1 MNKVFKFGGASVKN
15 PKAIYNLKEIVSSYK
30 ENLVIVVSAI
40 DKTTNKLEQVWENY
54 LEDKI
59 LKSTEIAKEIIKFH
73 KTIIEDL
80 GLNNNASFLKLFNS
94 LSLELVRYIE
104 TKRKQENNKSYS
116 KIVSFG
122 ELFSTLIIS
131 NYLNKE
137 GVKNQWLDAREF
149 LKTSKSVTDS
159 RVNWKETE
167 RKIKSTLKKDKTYLT
182 QGFIGSNLNGETT
195 TLGREGSDFS
205 AAIFAWSMDVEEVI
219 IWKDV
224 DGLLNADPKWFDKT
238 QILKKIS
245 FKEAIELSYLG
256 ASVIHP
262 NTVKPLENK
271 NIPLTI
277 RSFIKKEHEGSSI
290 SKVGKDDKSIPSI
303 IYNPNQILLSISS
316 KDYSFIFEEH
326 ISDIFSIFSKTGLK
340 VHLMQNSALSFS
352 VCGIIT
358 PLDLPV
364 LITEIQKKYT
374 LKYNEKVNLL
384 TIRHFKNIDIPE
396 QFQNQEILIQQR
408 SRSTLRYVLKE
419 KKKKPLKRGFYKI

>member
-1 MNKVFKFGGASVKN
+1 MSKVFKFGGASVKN

-40 DKTTNKLEQVWENY
+40 DKTTNKLEGAWESFVEN
-54 LEDKI
+54 KTQ
-59 LKSTEIAKEIIKFH
+59 KSVEIAKEIIKFH
-73 KTIIEDL
+73 ESIIEDL
-80 GLNNNASFLKLFNS
+80 ELNNNSDFLNLFNT
-94 LSLELVRYIE
+94 LRIELVEYIE
-104 TKRKQENNKSYS
+104 VKTKQENNISYS

-131 NYLNKE
+131 HYLNKE
-137 GVKNQWLDAREF
+137 GIENQWIDARDF
-149 LKTSKSVTDS
+149 IKTSNGAIDS
-159 RVNWKETE
+159 KVNWEETQ
-167 RKIKSTLKKDKTYLT
+167 RRINANLKKDKTYLT

-205 AAIFAWSMDVEEVI
+205 AAIFAWSMDVQEVI

-224 DGLLNADPKWFDKT
+224 DGLLNADPKWFEKT

-262 NTVKPLENK
+262 NTIKPLENK

-277 RSFIKKEHEGSSI
+277 RSFIRKENEGSSI
-290 SKVGKDDKSIPSI
+290 NEVGKDDKSISSI
-303 IYNPNQILLSISS
+303 IYKPNQILLSISS

-326 ISDIFSIFSKTGLK
+326 ISDIFSIFSKSGLK

-352 VCGIIT
+352 VCGIIA
-358 PLDLPV
+358 PSSLPI
-364 LITEIQKKYT
+364 LISEIQKKYT
-374 LKYNEKVNLL
+374 LRYNEKVNLL
-384 TIRHFKNIDIPE
+384 TIRHFKNLEIPE
-396 QFQNQEILIQQR
+396 LFQNQEILIQQR

-419 KKKKPLKRGFYKI
+419 QK

>member
-1 MNKVFKFGGASVKN
+1 MSKVFKFGGASVKN
-15 PKAIYNLKEIVSSYK
+15 PKAIYNLKEVVSSYK
-30 ENLVIVVSAI
+30 ENLVIVISAI
-40 DKTTNKLEQVWENY
+40 DKTTNKLELVWKNY
-54 LEDKI
+54 LENET
-59 LKSTEIAKEIIKFH
+59 LKSTEIAREIIKFH
-73 KTIIEDL
+73 EVIIEGL
-80 GLNNNASFLKLFNS
+80 KLNNNTTFLEIFNT
-94 LSLELVRYIE
+94 LSLELVEYIGA
-104 TKRKQENNKSYS
+104 KAKQENNISYS

-131 NYLNKE
+131 TYLNKE
-137 GVKNQWLDAREF
+137 GVKNQWIDAREF
-149 LKTSKSVTDS
+149 IKTSKSATDS
-159 RVNWKETE
+159 RVNWKETK
-167 RKIKSTLKKDKTYLT
+167 RKINSNLSKDKTYLT

-238 QILKKIS
+238 QILEKIS
-245 FKEAIELSYLG
+245 YKEAIELSYLG

-271 NIPLTI
+271 NIPLSI
-277 RSFIKKEHEGSSI
+277 RSFIKKEREGSSI

-303 IYNPNQILLSISS
+303 IYKPNQILISISS

-326 ISDIFSIFSKTGLK
+326 ISDIFSVFSKTGLK

-358 PLDLPV
+358 TSELPV
-364 LITEIQKKYT
+364 LISEIQKKYN

-384 TIRHFKNIDIPE
+384 TIRHFKNLDIPE
-396 QFQNQEILIQQR
+396 LFQNQEILIQQR
-408 SRSTLRYVLKE
+408 SRTTLRYVLKE
-419 KKKKPLKRGFYKI
+419 KK

>member
-1 MNKVFKFGGASVKN
+1 MSKVFKFGGASVKN

-40 DKTTNKLEQVWENY
+40 DKTTNKLEGAWESFVEN
-54 LEDKI
+54 
-59 LKSTEIAKEIIKFH
+59 KSQKSVEIAKEIIKFH
-73 KTIIEDL
+73 ESIIEDL
-80 GLNNNASFLKLFNS
+80 ELNNNSDFLNLFNT
-94 LSLELVRYIE
+94 LRIELVEYIE
-104 TKRKQENNKSYS
+104 AKTKQKNNISYS

-131 NYLNKE
+131 HYLNKE
-137 GVKNQWLDAREF
+137 GIENQWIDARDF
-149 LKTSKSVTDS
+149 IKTSNGAIDS
-159 RVNWKETE
+159 KVNWEETQ
-167 RKIKSTLKKDKTYLT
+167 RRINTNLKKDKTYLT

-205 AAIFAWSMDVEEVI
+205 AAIFAWSMDAQEVI

-224 DGLLNADPKWFDKT
+224 DGLLNADPKWFEKI

-262 NTVKPLENK
+262 NTIKPLENK

-277 RSFIKKEHEGSSI
+277 RSFIKKENKGSFI
-290 SKVGKDDKSIPSI
+290 SKVGKDDKSISSI
-303 IYNPNQILLSISS
+303 IYKPNQILLSISS

-326 ISDIFSIFSKTGLK
+326 ISDIFSIFSKSGLK

-352 VCGIIT
+352 VCGIIA
-358 PLDLPV
+358 PSSLPI
-364 LITEIQKKYT
+364 LISEIQKKYT
-374 LKYNEKVNLL
+374 LRYNEKVNLL
-384 TIRHFKNIDIPE
+384 TIRHYKNLEIPE
-396 QFQNQEILIQQR
+396 LFQNQEILIQQR

-419 KKKKPLKRGFYKI
+419 QK

>member
-1 MNKVFKFGGASVKN
+1 MSKVFKFGGASVKN

-30 ENLVIVVSAI
+30 ENLVIVISAI
-40 DKTTNKLEQVWENY
+40 DKTTNKLELVWKNY
-54 LEDKI
+54 QKNETI
-59 LKSTEIAKEIIKFH
+59 KSTEIATEIIKFH
-73 KTIIEDL
+73 ETIIEDL
-80 GLNNNASFLKLFNS
+80 ELNNNTDFLELFND
-94 LSLELVRYIE
+94 LRIELVDYIR
-104 TKRKQENNKSYS
+104 TKTKQENNISYS

-131 NYLNKE
+131 SYLNKE
-137 GVKNQWLDAREF
+137 GVENQWIDAREF
-149 LKTSKSVTDS
+149 IKTSNNATDS
-159 RVNWKETE
+159 RVNWGETK
-167 RKIKSTLKKDKTYLT
+167 RRINSTLTKDKTYLT

-238 QILKKIS
+238 QVLKKIS

-262 NTVKPLENK
+262 YTVKPLENK

-290 SKVGKDDKSIPSI
+290 SKVGEDDKSIPSI
-303 IYNPNQILLSISS
+303 IYKPNQILISISS

-352 VCGIIT
+352 VCGIIA
-358 PLDLPV
+358 PPELPV
-364 LITEIQKKYT
+364 LISEIQKKYT

-384 TIRHFKNIDIPE
+384 TIRHFKNLDIPE
-396 QFQNQEILIQQR
+396 LFQNQEILIQQR

-419 KKKKPLKRGFYKI
+419 KK

>member
-1 MNKVFKFGGASVKN
+1 MSKVFKFGGASVKN

-30 ENLVIVVSAI
+30 ENLVIVISAI
-40 DKTTNKLEQVWENY
+40 DKTTNKLELVWKNY
-54 LEDKI
+54 LENKT

-73 KTIIEDL
+73 KAIIEDL
-80 GLNNNASFLKLFNS
+80 ELNNNFGFLKLFND
-94 LSLELVRYIE
+94 LTLELVDYVGAK
-104 TKRKQENNKSYS
+104 TKQENNLSYS

-131 NYLNKE
+131 SYLNKE
-137 GVKNQWLDAREF
+137 GVENKWIDAREF
-149 LKTSKSVTDS
+149 IKTSNNATDS
-159 RVNWKETE
+159 RVNWVETK
-167 RKIKSTLKKDKTYLT
+167 RKINSNISKDKTYLT
-182 QGFIGSNLNGETT
+182 QGFIGSNLNGVTT

-277 RSFIKKEHEGSSI
+277 RSFIKKEHKGSSI
-290 SKVGKDDKSIPSI
+290 SKLGKDDKSIPSI
-303 IYNPNQILLSISS
+303 IYKPNQILLSISS

-352 VCGIIT
+352 VCGIIA
-358 PLDLPV
+358 PPELPV
-364 LITEIQKKYT
+364 LISEIQKKYT

-384 TIRHFKNIDIPE
+384 TIRHFKNLDIPE
-396 QFQNQEILIQQR
+396 LFQNKEILIQQR
-408 SRSTLRYVLKE
+408 SRSTLRM
-419 KKKKPLKRGFYKI
+419 F

>member
-1 MNKVFKFGGASVKN
+1 MSKVFKFGGASVKN

-30 ENLVIVVSAI
+30 ENLVIVISAI
-40 DKTTNKLEQVWENY
+40 DKTTNKLELVWKSY
-54 LEDKI
+54 LGNET
-59 LKSTEIAKEIIKFH
+59 LKSIEIATEIIKFH
-73 KTIIEDL
+73 EAIIDEL
-80 GLNNNASFLKLFNS
+80 ELNNNAGFLKLFND
-94 LSLELVRYIE
+94 LTLELVDYIGAK
-104 TKRKQENNKSYS
+104 TKQENNISYS

-131 NYLNKE
+131 SYLNKE
-137 GVKNQWLDAREF
+137 DVENKWIDAREF
-149 LKTSKSVTDS
+149 IKTSKSATDS
-159 RVNWKETE
+159 SVNWEETK
-167 RKIKSTLKKDKTYLT
+167 RKINSSLNNGKSYLT

-238 QILKKIS
+238 KVLKKIS

-290 SKVGKDDKSIPSI
+290 SKLGKDDKSIPSV
-303 IYNPNQILLSISS
+303 IYKPNQILLSISS

-326 ISDIFSIFSKTGLK
+326 ISDIFSIFSKTGLR

-352 VCGIIT
+352 VCGTIA
-358 PLDLPV
+358 LSELSF
-364 LITEIQKKYT
+364 LISEIQKKYT

-384 TIRHFKNIDIPE
+384 TIRHFKNLDIPE
-396 QFQNQEILIQQR
+396 LFQNQEILIQQR

-419 KKKKPLKRGFYKI
+419 KK

>member
-1 MNKVFKFGGASVKN
+1 MSKVFKFGGASVKN

-40 DKTTNKLEQVWENY
+40 DKTTNKLEGAWESFVEN
-54 LEDKI
+54 KTQ
-59 LKSTEIAKEIIKFH
+59 KSVEIAKEIIKFH
-73 KTIIEDL
+73 ESIIEDL
-80 GLNNNASFLKLFNS
+80 ELNNNSDFLNLFNT
-94 LSLELVRYIE
+94 LRIELVEYIE
-104 TKRKQENNKSYS
+104 VKTKQENNISYS

-131 NYLNKE
+131 HYLNKE
-137 GVKNQWLDAREF
+137 GIENQWIDARDF
-149 LKTSKSVTDS
+149 IKTSNGAIDS
-159 RVNWKETE
+159 KVNWEETQ
-167 RKIKSTLKKDKTYLT
+167 RRINANLKKDKTYLT

-205 AAIFAWSMDVEEVI
+205 AAIFAWSMDVQEVI

-224 DGLLNADPKWFDKT
+224 DGLLNADPKWFEKT

-262 NTVKPLENK
+262 NTIKPLENK

-277 RSFIKKEHEGSSI
+277 RSFIRKENEGSSI
-290 SKVGKDDKSIPSI
+290 NEVGKDDKSISSI
-303 IYNPNQILLSISS
+303 IYKPNQILLSISS

-326 ISDIFSIFSKTGLK
+326 ISDIFSIFSKSGLK

-352 VCGIIT
+352 VCGIIA
-358 PLDLPV
+358 PSSLPI
-364 LITEIQKKYT
+364 LISEIQKKYT

-384 TIRHFKNIDIPE
+384 TIRHFKNLEIPE
-396 QFQNQEILIQQR
+396 LFQNQEILIQQR

-419 KKKKPLKRGFYKI
+419 QK

>member
-1 MNKVFKFGGASVKN
+1 MSKVFKFGGASVKN

-40 DKTTNKLEQVWENY
+40 DKTTNKLEGAWESFVEN
-54 LEDKI
+54 
-59 LKSTEIAKEIIKFH
+59 KSQKSVEIAKEIIKFH
-73 KTIIEDL
+73 ESIIEDL
-80 GLNNNASFLKLFNS
+80 ELNNNSDFLNLFNT
-94 LSLELVRYIE
+94 LRIELVEYIE
-104 TKRKQENNKSYS
+104 AKTKQKNNISYS

-131 NYLNKE
+131 HYLNKE
-137 GVKNQWLDAREF
+137 GIENQWIDARDF
-149 LKTSKSVTDS
+149 IKTSNGAIDS
-159 RVNWKETE
+159 KVNWEETQ
-167 RKIKSTLKKDKTYLT
+167 RRINTNLKKDKTYLT

-205 AAIFAWSMDVEEVI
+205 AAIFAWSMDAQEVI

-224 DGLLNADPKWFDKT
+224 DGLLNADPKWFEKT

-262 NTVKPLENK
+262 NTIKPLENK

-277 RSFIKKEHEGSSI
+277 RSFIKKENKGSFI
-290 SKVGKDDKSIPSI
+290 SKVGKDDKSISSI
-303 IYNPNQILLSISS
+303 IYKPNQILLSISS

-326 ISDIFSIFSKTGLK
+326 ISDIFSIFSKSGLK

-352 VCGIIT
+352 VCGIIA
-358 PLDLPV
+358 PSSLPI
-364 LITEIQKKYT
+364 LISEIQKKYT
-374 LKYNEKVNLL
+374 LRYNEKVNLL
-384 TIRHFKNIDIPE
+384 TIRHYKNLEIPE
-396 QFQNQEILIQQR
+396 LFQNQEILIQQR

-419 KKKKPLKRGFYKI
+419 QK

>member
-1 MNKVFKFGGASVKN
+1 MSKVFKFGGASVKN
-15 PKAIYNLKEIVSSYK
+15 PKAIYNLKEVVSSYK
-30 ENLVIVVSAI
+30 ENLVIVISAI
-40 DKTTNKLEQVWENY
+40 DKTTNKLELVWKNY
-54 LEDKI
+54 LENET
-59 LKSTEIAKEIIKFH
+59 LKSTEIAREIIKFH
-73 KTIIEDL
+73 EEIIEGL
-80 GLNNNASFLKLFNS
+80 KLNNNTAFLEIFNT
-94 LSLELVRYIE
+94 LSLELVEYIGA
-104 TKRKQENNKSYS
+104 RAKQENNISYS

-131 NYLNKE
+131 TYLNKE
-137 GVKNQWLDAREF
+137 GVKNQLIDAREF
-149 LKTSKSVTDS
+149 IKTSKSATDS
-159 RVNWKETE
+159 RVNWKETK
-167 RKIKSTLKKDKTYLT
+167 RKINSNLSKDKTYLT

-238 QILKKIS
+238 QILEKIS
-245 FKEAIELSYLG
+245 YKEAIELSYLG

-271 NIPLTI
+271 NIPLSI
-277 RSFIKKEHEGSSI
+277 RSFIKKEREGSSI

-303 IYNPNQILLSISS
+303 IYKPNQILISISS

-326 ISDIFSIFSKTGLK
+326 ISDIFSVFSKTGLK

-358 PLDLPV
+358 NSELPV
-364 LITEIQKKYT
+364 LISEIQKKYT

-384 TIRHFKNIDIPE
+384 TIRHFKNLDIPE
-396 QFQNQEILIQQR
+396 LFQNQEILIQQR
-408 SRSTLRYVLKE
+408 SRTTLRYVLKE
-419 KKKKPLKRGFYKI
+419 KK

>member
-1 MNKVFKFGGASVKN
+1 LSKVFKFGGASVKN

-40 DKTTNKLEQVWENY
+40 DKTTNKLEGAWESFVEN
-54 LEDKI
+54 
-59 LKSTEIAKEIIKFH
+59 KSQKSVEIAKEIIKFH
-73 KTIIEDL
+73 ESIIEDL
-80 GLNNNASFLKLFNS
+80 ELNNNSDFLNLFNT
-94 LSLELVRYIE
+94 LRIELVEYIE
-104 TKRKQENNKSYS
+104 AKTKQKNNISYS

-131 NYLNKE
+131 HYLNKE
-137 GVKNQWLDAREF
+137 GIENQWIDARDF
-149 LKTSKSVTDS
+149 IKTSNGAIDS
-159 RVNWKETE
+159 KVNWEETQ
-167 RKIKSTLKKDKTYLT
+167 RRINANLKKDKTYLT

-205 AAIFAWSMDVEEVI
+205 AAIFAWSMDAQEVI

-224 DGLLNADPKWFDKT
+224 DGLLNADPKWFEKT

-262 NTVKPLENK
+262 NTIKPLENK

-277 RSFIKKEHEGSSI
+277 RSFIRKENEGSSI
-290 SKVGKDDKSIPSI
+290 NEVGKDDKSISSI
-303 IYNPNQILLSISS
+303 IYKPNQILLSISS

-326 ISDIFSIFSKTGLK
+326 ISDIFSIFSKSGLK

-352 VCGIIT
+352 VCGIIA
-358 PLDLPV
+358 PSSLPI
-364 LITEIQKKYT
+364 LISEIQKKYT
-374 LKYNEKVNLL
+374 LRYNEKVNLL
-384 TIRHFKNIDIPE
+384 TIRHYKNLEIPE
-396 QFQNQEILIQQR
+396 LFQNQEILIQQR

-419 KKKKPLKRGFYKI
+419 QK

>member
-1 MNKVFKFGGASVKN
+1 MSKVFKFGGASVKN

-30 ENLVIVVSAI
+30 ENLVIIISAI
-40 DKTTNKLEQVWENY
+40 DKTTNKLELVWKNY
-54 LEDKI
+54 LENET
-59 LKSTEIAKEIIKFH
+59 LKSTEIAEEIIKFH
-73 KTIIEDL
+73 EAIIKDL
-80 GLNNNASFLKLFNS
+80 ELNNNTDFLKLFND
-94 LSLELVRYIE
+94 LALELVEYIGAK
-104 TKRKQENNKSYS
+104 TKQDNNISYS

-122 ELFSTLIIS
+122 ELFSTIIIS
-131 NYLNKE
+131 SYLNKE
-137 GVKNQWLDAREF
+137 GVENQWIDAREF
-149 LKTSKSVTDS
+149 IKTSDNATDS
-159 RVNWKETE
+159 KVNWEKTK
-167 RKIKSTLKKDKTYLT
+167 RKINSNLSKNKSYLT

-224 DGLLNADPKWFDKT
+224 DGLLNADPKWFNKT

-277 RSFIKKEHEGSSI
+277 RSFIKKEHDGSSI

-303 IYNPNQILLSISS
+303 IYKPNQILLSISS

-326 ISDIFSIFSKTGLK
+326 ISDIFSIFSKTGLR

-352 VCGIIT
+352 VCGIIST
-358 PLDLPV
+358 LELPV
-364 LITEIQKKYT
+364 LISEIQKKYT

-384 TIRHFKNIDIPE
+384 TIRHFKKLDIPE
-396 QFQNQEILIQQR
+396 LFQNQEILIQQR

-419 KKKKPLKRGFYKI
+419 IKKAPKKGFL

>member
-1 MNKVFKFGGASVKN
+1 MSKVFKFGGASVKN
-15 PKAIYNLKEIVSSYK
+15 PKAIYNLKEVVSSYK
-30 ENLVIVVSAI
+30 ENLVIVISAI
-40 DKTTNKLEQVWENY
+40 DKTTNKLELVWKNY
-54 LEDKI
+54 LENET
-59 LKSTEIAKEIIKFH
+59 LKSTEIAREIIKFH
-73 KTIIEDL
+73 EEIIEGL
-80 GLNNNASFLKLFNS
+80 KLNNNTAFLETFNT
-94 LSLELVRYIE
+94 LSLELVEYIGA
-104 TKRKQENNKSYS
+104 KAKQENNISYS

-131 NYLNKE
+131 TYLNKE
-137 GVKNQWLDAREF
+137 GVKNQLIDAREF
-149 LKTSKSVTDS
+149 IKTSKSATDS
-159 RVNWKETE
+159 RVNWKETK
-167 RKIKSTLKKDKTYLT
+167 RKINSNLSKDKTYLT

-238 QILKKIS
+238 QILEKIS
-245 FKEAIELSYLG
+245 YKEAIELSYLG

-271 NIPLTI
+271 NIPLSI
-277 RSFIKKEHEGSSI
+277 RSFIKKEREGSSI
-290 SKVGKDDKSIPSI
+290 SKVGIDDKSIPSI
-303 IYNPNQILLSISS
+303 IYKPNQILISISS

-326 ISDIFSIFSKTGLK
+326 ISDIFSVFSKTGLK

-358 PLDLPV
+358 NSELPV
-364 LITEIQKKYT
+364 LISEIQKKYT

-384 TIRHFKNIDIPE
+384 TIRHFKNLDIPE
-396 QFQNQEILIQQR
+396 LFQNQEILIQQR
-408 SRSTLRYVLKE
+408 SRTTLRYVLKE
-419 KKKKPLKRGFYKI
+419 KK

>member
-1 MNKVFKFGGASVKN
+1 MSKVFKFGGASVKN

-30 ENLVIVVSAI
+30 ENLVIVISAI
-40 DKTTNKLEQVWENY
+40 DKTTNKLELVWKSY
-54 LEDKI
+54 LGNET
-59 LKSTEIAKEIIKFH
+59 LKSIEIATEIIKFH
-73 KTIIEDL
+73 EAIIDEL
-80 GLNNNASFLKLFNS
+80 ELNNNAGFLKLFND
-94 LSLELVRYIE
+94 LTLELVDYIGAK
-104 TKRKQENNKSYS
+104 TKQENNISYS

-131 NYLNKE
+131 SYLNKE
-137 GVKNQWLDAREF
+137 DVENTWIDAREF
-149 LKTSKSVTDS
+149 IKTSNNATDS
-159 RVNWKETE
+159 RVNWEETK
-167 RKIKSTLKKDKTYLT
+167 RKINSNLSKNKTYLT
-182 QGFIGSNLNGETT
+182 QGFIGSNLNGVTT

-262 NTVKPLENK
+262 STVKPLENK

-290 SKVGKDDKSIPSI
+290 SKLGKDDKSIPSI
-303 IYNPNQILLSISS
+303 IYKANQILLSISS

-326 ISDIFSIFSKTGLK
+326 ISDIFSIFSKTGLR

-352 VCGIIT
+352 VCGTIA
-358 PLDLPV
+358 LSELSF
-364 LITEIQKKYT
+364 LISEIQKKYT

-384 TIRHFKNIDIPE
+384 TIRHFKNLDIPE
-396 QFQNQEILIQQR
+396 LFQNQEILIQQR

-419 KKKKPLKRGFYKI
+419 KK

>member
-1 MNKVFKFGGASVKN
+1 MSKVFKFGGASVKN

-40 DKTTNKLEQVWENY
+40 DKTTNKLEGAWESFVEN
-54 LEDKI
+54 
-59 LKSTEIAKEIIKFH
+59 KSQKSVEIAKEIIKFH
-73 KTIIEDL
+73 ESIIEDL
-80 GLNNNASFLKLFNS
+80 ELNNNSDFLNLFNT
-94 LSLELVRYIE
+94 LRIELVEYIE
-104 TKRKQENNKSYS
+104 VKTKQENNISYS

-131 NYLNKE
+131 HYLNKE
-137 GVKNQWLDAREF
+137 GIENQWIDARDF
-149 LKTSKSVTDS
+149 IKTSNGAIDS
-159 RVNWKETE
+159 KVNWEETQ
-167 RKIKSTLKKDKTYLT
+167 RRINANLKKDKTYLT

-205 AAIFAWSMDVEEVI
+205 AAIFAWSMDAQEVI

-224 DGLLNADPKWFDKT
+224 DGLLNADPKWFEKT

-262 NTVKPLENK
+262 NTIKPLENK

-277 RSFIKKEHEGSSI
+277 RSFIRKENEGSSI
-290 SKVGKDDKSIPSI
+290 NEVGKDDKSISSI
-303 IYNPNQILLSISS
+303 IYKPNQILLSISS

-326 ISDIFSIFSKTGLK
+326 ISDIFSIFSKSGLK

-352 VCGIIT
+352 VCGIIA
-358 PLDLPV
+358 PSSLPI
-364 LITEIQKKYT
+364 LISEIQKKYT
-374 LKYNEKVNLL
+374 LRYNEKVNLL
-384 TIRHFKNIDIPE
+384 TIRHYKNLEIPE
-396 QFQNQEILIQQR
+396 LFQNQEILIQQR

-419 KKKKPLKRGFYKI
+419 QK

>member
-1 MNKVFKFGGASVKN
+1 MSKVFKFGGASVKN

-30 ENLVIVVSAI
+30 ENLVIVISAI
-40 DKTTNKLEQVWENY
+40 DKTTNKLELVWKNY
-54 LEDKI
+54 LENKT

-80 GLNNNASFLKLFNS
+80 ELNNNSDFLKLFND
-94 LSLELVRYIE
+94 LTQELVDYIGAK
-104 TKRKQENNKSYS
+104 TKQENNISYS

-131 NYLNKE
+131 SYLNKE
-137 GVKNQWLDAREF
+137 DVENTWIDAREF
-149 LKTSKSVTDS
+149 IKTSNNATDS
-159 RVNWKETE
+159 RVNWEETK
-167 RKIKSTLKKDKTYLT
+167 RKINSNLSKNKTYLT
-182 QGFIGSNLNGETT
+182 QGFIGSNLNGVTT

-303 IYNPNQILLSISS
+303 IYKPNQILLTINTI
-316 KDYSFIFEEH
+316 DYSFIFEEH
-326 ISDIFSIFSKTGLK
+326 MSKLFSIFFKMGLK
-340 VHLMQNSALSFS
+340 VHLMQNSALSCS
-352 VCGIIT
+352 VCGII
-358 PLDLPV
+358 LPHNFDH
-364 LITEIQKKYT
+364 LISALQKIYIV
-374 LKYNEKVNLL
+374 KYNTKVNLL
-384 TIRHFKNIDIPE
+384 TIRYFKNLEIPKL
-396 QFQNQEILIQQR
+396 FQNQEILIQQR

-419 KKKKPLKRGFYKI
+419 KK

>member
-1 MNKVFKFGGASVKN
+1 MSKVFKFGGASVKN

-30 ENLVIVVSAI
+30 ENLVIVISAI
-40 DKTTNKLEQVWENY
+40 DKTTNKLELVWKNY
-54 LEDKI
+54 LENKT

-73 KTIIEDL
+73 KAIIEDL
-80 GLNNNASFLKLFNS
+80 ELNNNSDFLKLFND
-94 LSLELVRYIE
+94 LTQELVDYIGAK
-104 TKRKQENNKSYS
+104 TKQENNISYS

-131 NYLNKE
+131 SYLNKE
-137 GVKNQWLDAREF
+137 DVENTWIDAREF
-149 LKTSKSVTDS
+149 IKTSNNATDS
-159 RVNWKETE
+159 RVNWEETK
-167 RKIKSTLKKDKTYLT
+167 RKINSNLSKNKTYLT
-182 QGFIGSNLNGETT
+182 QGFIGSNLNGVTT

-290 SKVGKDDKSIPSI
+290 SKLGKDDKSIPSV
-303 IYNPNQILLSISS
+303 IYKPNQILLSISS

-352 VCGIIT
+352 VCGIIA
-358 PLDLPV
+358 PSELPV
-364 LITEIQKKYT
+364 LILEIQKKYT

-384 TIRHFKNIDIPE
+384 TIRHFKNLDIPE
-396 QFQNQEILIQQR
+396 LFKNQEILIQQR
-408 SRSTLRYVLKE
+408 SCLLYTSPSPRD
-419 KKKKPLKRGFYKI
+419 

>member
-1 MNKVFKFGGASVKN
+1 MSKVFKFGGASVKN

-40 DKTTNKLEQVWENY
+40 DKTTNKLEGAWESFVEN
-54 LEDKI
+54 
-59 LKSTEIAKEIIKFH
+59 KSQKSVEIAKEIIKFH
-73 KTIIEDL
+73 ESIIEDL
-80 GLNNNASFLKLFNS
+80 ELNNNSDFLNLFNT
-94 LSLELVRYIE
+94 LRIELVEYIE
-104 TKRKQENNKSYS
+104 VKTKQENNISYS

-131 NYLNKE
+131 HYLNKE
-137 GVKNQWLDAREF
+137 GIENQWIDARDF
-149 LKTSKSVTDS
+149 IKTSNGAIDS
-159 RVNWKETE
+159 KVNWEETQ
-167 RKIKSTLKKDKTYLT
+167 RRINANLKKDKTYLT

-205 AAIFAWSMDVEEVI
+205 AAIFAWSMDAQEVI

-224 DGLLNADPKWFDKT
+224 DGLLNADPKWFEKT

-262 NTVKPLENK
+262 NTIKPLENK

-277 RSFIKKEHEGSSI
+277 RSFIRKENEGSSI
-290 SKVGKDDKSIPSI
+290 NEVGKDDKSISSI
-303 IYNPNQILLSISS
+303 IYKPNQILLSISS

-326 ISDIFSIFSKTGLK
+326 ISDIFSIFSKSGLK

-352 VCGIIT
+352 VCGIIA
-358 PLDLPV
+358 PSSLPI
-364 LITEIQKKYT
+364 LISEIQKKYT

-384 TIRHFKNIDIPE
+384 TIRHFKNLEIPE
-396 QFQNQEILIQQR
+396 LFQNQEILIQQR

-419 KKKKPLKRGFYKI
+419 QK

>member
-1 MNKVFKFGGASVKN
+1 MSKVLKFGGASVKS

-30 ENLVIVVSAI
+30 ENLVIVISAI
-40 DKTTNKLEQVWENY
+40 DKTTNKLELVWKNY
-54 LEDKI
+54 LENKT

-73 KTIIEDL
+73 KAIIEDL
-80 GLNNNASFLKLFNS
+80 ELNNNSDFLKLFNG
-94 LSLELVRYIE
+94 LTQELVDYIGAK
-104 TKRKQENNKSYS
+104 TKQENNISYS

-131 NYLNKE
+131 SYLNKE
-137 GVKNQWLDAREF
+137 DVENTWIDAREF
-149 LKTSKSVTDS
+149 IKTSNNATDS
-159 RVNWKETE
+159 RVNWEETK
-167 RKIKSTLKKDKTYLT
+167 RKINSSLSKGKSYLT

-290 SKVGKDDKSIPSI
+290 SKLGKDDKSIPSV
-303 IYNPNQILLSISS
+303 IYKPNQILLSISS

-326 ISDIFSIFSKTGLK
+326 ISDIFSIFSKTGLR

-352 VCGIIT
+352 VCGIIA
-358 PLDLPV
+358 PSELPV
-364 LITEIQKKYT
+364 LISEIQKKYT

-384 TIRHFKNIDIPE
+384 TIRHFKNLDIPE
-396 QFQNQEILIQQR
+396 LFQNQEILIQQR

-419 KKKKPLKRGFYKI
+419 KK

>member
-1 MNKVFKFGGASVKN
+1 MSKVFKFGGASVKN

-30 ENLVIVVSAI
+30 ENLVIVISAI
-40 DKTTNKLEQVWENY
+40 DKTTNKLELVWKNY
-54 LEDKI
+54 LENKT

-73 KTIIEDL
+73 KAIIEDL
-80 GLNNNASFLKLFNS
+80 ELNNNSDFLKLFND
-94 LSLELVRYIE
+94 LTQELVDYIGAK
-104 TKRKQENNKSYS
+104 TKQENNISYS

-131 NYLNKE
+131 SYLNKE
-137 GVKNQWLDAREF
+137 DVENTWIDAREF
-149 LKTSKSVTDS
+149 IKTSNNATDS
-159 RVNWKETE
+159 RVNWEETK
-167 RKIKSTLKKDKTYLT
+167 RKINSNLSKNKTYLT
-182 QGFIGSNLNGETT
+182 QGFIGSNLNGVTT

-290 SKVGKDDKSIPSI
+290 SKLGKDDKSIPSV
-303 IYNPNQILLSISS
+303 IYKPNQILLSISS

-326 ISDIFSIFSKTGLK
+326 ISDIFSIFSKTGLR

-352 VCGIIT
+352 VCGIIA
-358 PLDLPV
+358 PSELPF
-364 LITEIQKKYT
+364 LISEIQKKYT

-384 TIRHFKNIDIPE
+384 TIRHFKNLDIPE
-396 QFQNQEILIQQR
+396 LFN
-408 SRSTLRYVLKE
+408 
-419 KKKKPLKRGFYKI
+419 

>member
-1 MNKVFKFGGASVKN
+1 MSKVFKFGGASVKN
-15 PKAIYNLKEIVSSYK
+15 PKAIYNLKEVVSSYK
-30 ENLVIVVSAI
+30 ENLVIVISAI
-40 DKTTNKLEQVWENY
+40 DKTTNKLELVWKNY
-54 LEDKI
+54 LENET
-59 LKSTEIAKEIIKFH
+59 LKSTEIAREIIKFH
-73 KTIIEDL
+73 ELIIEGL
-80 GLNNNASFLKLFNS
+80 KLNNNTAFLEIFNT
-94 LSLELVRYIE
+94 LSLELVEYIGA
-104 TKRKQENNKSYS
+104 KAKQENNISYS

-131 NYLNKE
+131 TYLNKE
-137 GVKNQWLDAREF
+137 GVKNQWIDAREF
-149 LKTSKSVTDS
+149 IKTSKSATDS
-159 RVNWKETE
+159 RVNWEETK
-167 RKIKSTLKKDKTYLT
+167 RKINSNLSKDKTYLT
-182 QGFIGSNLNGETT
+182 QGFIGSNLKGETT

-238 QILKKIS
+238 QILEKIS
-245 FKEAIELSYLG
+245 YKEAIELSYLG

-271 NIPLTI
+271 NIPLSI
-277 RSFIKKEHEGSSI
+277 RSFIKKEREGSSI

-303 IYNPNQILLSISS
+303 IYKPNQILISISS

-326 ISDIFSIFSKTGLK
+326 ISDIFSVFSKTGLK

-358 PLDLPV
+358 TSELPV
-364 LITEIQKKYT
+364 LISEIQKKYT

-384 TIRHFKNIDIPE
+384 TIRHFKNLDIPE
-396 QFQNQEILIQQR
+396 LFKNQEILIQQR
-408 SRSTLRYVLKE
+408 SRTTLRYVLKE
-419 KKKKPLKRGFYKI
+419 KK

>member
-1 MNKVFKFGGASVKN
+1 MSKVFKFGGASVKN

-30 ENLVIVVSAI
+30 ENLVIVISAI
-40 DKTTNKLEQVWENY
+40 DKTTNKLELVWKNY
-54 LEDKI
+54 LENET
-59 LKSTEIAKEIIKFH
+59 LKSIEIAEEIIKFH
-73 KTIIEDL
+73 EAIIKDL
-80 GLNNNASFLKLFNS
+80 KLNNNTDFLKLFND
-94 LSLELVRYIE
+94 LTIELVEYIGAK
-104 TKRKQENNKSYS
+104 TKQENNISYS

-122 ELFSTLIIS
+122 ELFSTIIIS
-131 NYLNKE
+131 SYLNKE
-137 GVKNQWLDAREF
+137 GVENQWIDAREF
-149 LKTSKSVTDS
+149 IKTSNNATDS
-159 RVNWKETE
+159 RVNWEKTK
-167 RKIKSTLKKDKTYLT
+167 RKINSNLSKNKSYLT

-224 DGLLNADPKWFDKT
+224 DGLLNADPKWFNKT

-277 RSFIKKEHEGSSI
+277 RSFIKKEHNGSSI
-290 SKVGKDDKSIPSI
+290 SKVGKDDKIIPSI
-303 IYNPNQILLSISS
+303 IYKPNQILLSISS

-352 VCGIIT
+352 VCGIIS
-358 PLDLPV
+358 PLELPV
-364 LITEIQKKYT
+364 LISEIQKKYT

-384 TIRHFKNIDIPE
+384 TIRHFKKLDIPE
-396 QFQNQEILIQQR
+396 LFQNQEILIQQR
-408 SRSTLRYVLKE
+408 SRSTLRYVLK
-419 KKKKPLKRGFYKI
+419 KREYKNKNP

>member
-1 MNKVFKFGGASVKN
+1 MSKVFKFGGASVKN

-30 ENLVIVVSAI
+30 ENLVIVISAI
-40 DKTTNKLEQVWENY
+40 DKTTNKLELVWKNY
-54 LEDKI
+54 LENKT

-73 KTIIEDL
+73 KAIIEDL
-80 GLNNNASFLKLFNS
+80 ELNNNSDSLILFND
-94 LSLELVRYIE
+94 LTQELVDYIGAK
-104 TKRKQENNKSYS
+104 TKQDNNISYS

-131 NYLNKE
+131 SYLNKE
-137 GVKNQWLDAREF
+137 DVENTWIDAREF
-149 LKTSKSVTDS
+149 IKTSNNATDS
-159 RVNWKETE
+159 RVNWEETK
-167 RKIKSTLKKDKTYLT
+167 RKINSNLSKNKTYLT
-182 QGFIGSNLNGETT
+182 QGFIGSNLNGVTT

-290 SKVGKDDKSIPSI
+290 SKLGKDDKSIPSV
-303 IYNPNQILLSISS
+303 IYKPNQILLSISS

-326 ISDIFSIFSKTGLK
+326 ISDIFSIFSKTGLR

-352 VCGIIT
+352 VCGIIAT
-358 PLDLPV
+358 SEFPV
-364 LITEIQKKYT
+364 LILEIQKKYT

-384 TIRHFKNIDIPE
+384 TIRHFKNLDIPE
-396 QFQNQEILIQQR
+396 LFQNQEILIQQR

-419 KKKKPLKRGFYKI
+419 K

>member
-1 MNKVFKFGGASVKN
+1 MSKVLKFGGASVKS

-30 ENLVIVVSAI
+30 ENLVIVISAI
-40 DKTTNKLEQVWENY
+40 DKTTNKLELVWKNY
-54 LEDKI
+54 IKNDSIKA
-59 LKSTEIAKEIIKFH
+59 TEIANEIIKFH
-73 KTIIEDL
+73 EDIIRDL
-80 GLNNNASFLKLFNS
+80 ELNNNSFLKLFDD
-94 LSLELVRYIE
+94 LKLELVDYLRAK
-104 TKRKQENNKSYS
+104 TKQENNISYS

-131 NYLNKE
+131 SYLNKE
-137 GVKNQWLDAREF
+137 GVENKWIDAREF
-149 LKTSKSVTDS
+149 IKTSNIATDS
-159 RVNWKETE
+159 RVNWEET
-167 RKIKSTLKKDKTYLT
+167 KIKINSFLSKDKSYIT
-182 QGFIGSNLNGETT
+182 QGFIGSNLDGETT

-205 AAIFAWSMDVEEVI
+205 AAIFAWSMDAQEVI

-224 DGLLNADPKWFDKT
+224 DGLLNADPKWFNKT

-245 FKEAIELSYLG
+245 YKEAIELSYLG

-303 IYNPNQILLSISS
+303 IYKPNQILLSISS

-352 VCGIIT
+352 VCGIIA
-358 PLDLPV
+358 PSDLPV
-364 LITEIQKKYT
+364 LISEIQKKYT
-374 LKYNEKVNLL
+374 LKYNEQVNLL
-384 TIRHFKNIDIPE
+384 TIRHFKNLDIPE
-396 QFQNQEILIQQR
+396 LFQNQEILIQQR
-408 SRSTLRYVLKE
+408 SRSTLRYVLK
-419 KKKKPLKRGFYKI
+419 KKE

>member
-1 MNKVFKFGGASVKN
+1 MSKVFKFGGASVKN
-15 PKAIYNLKEIVSSYK
+15 PEAIFNLKEIVSSYK
-30 ENLVIVVSAI
+30 ENLVIVISAI

-54 LEDKI
+54 LENKT
-59 LKSTEIAKEIIKFH
+59 LKCAEITREIIKFH
-73 KTIIEDL
+73 EDIIEDL
-80 GLNNNASFLKLFNS
+80 ELNNNADFIDLFS
-94 LSLELVRYIE
+94 ALALELVEYVGAK
-104 TKRKQENNKSYS
+104 TKQKNKISYA

-137 GVKNQWLDAREF
+137 GVENQWIDAREF
-149 LKTSKSVTDS
+149 IKTSKNTTDS
-159 RVNWKETE
+159 IVNWEETK
-167 RKIKSTLKKDKTYLT
+167 RKINSTLRKEKTYLT
-182 QGFIGSNLNGETT
+182 QGFIGSNINGETT

-277 RSFIKKEHEGSSI
+277 RSFVKKEHEGSSI
-290 SKVGKDDKSIPSI
+290 SKVGKDDKSLPSI
-303 IYNPNQILLSISS
+303 IYKPNQILLSISS

-352 VCGIIT
+352 VCGIIA
-358 PLDLPV
+358 PSNLPV
-364 LITEIQKKYT
+364 LITEIQRKYT

-384 TIRHFKNIDIPE
+384 TIRHFKNLDIPKL
-396 QFQNQEILIQQR
+396 FHKQEILIQQR

-419 KKKKPLKRGFYKI
+419 KK

>member
-1 MNKVFKFGGASVKN
+1 MSKVFKFGGASVKN

-40 DKTTNKLEQVWENY
+40 DKTTNKLEGAWESFVEN
-54 LEDKI
+54 KTQ
-59 LKSTEIAKEIIKFH
+59 KSVEIAKEIIKFH
-73 KTIIEDL
+73 ESIIEDL
-80 GLNNNASFLKLFNS
+80 ELNNNSDFLNLFNT
-94 LSLELVRYIE
+94 LRIELVEYIE
-104 TKRKQENNKSYS
+104 VKTKQENNISYS

-131 NYLNKE
+131 HYLNKE
-137 GVKNQWLDAREF
+137 GIENQWIDARDF
-149 LKTSKSVTDS
+149 IKTSNGAIDS
-159 RVNWKETE
+159 KVNWEETQ
-167 RKIKSTLKKDKTYLT
+167 RRINANLKKDKTYLT

-205 AAIFAWSMDVEEVI
+205 AAIFAWSMDAQEVI

-224 DGLLNADPKWFDKT
+224 DGLLNADPKWFEKT

-262 NTVKPLENK
+262 NTIKPLENK

-277 RSFIKKEHEGSSI
+277 RSFIRKENEGSSI
-290 SKVGKDDKSIPSI
+290 NEVGKDDKSISSI
-303 IYNPNQILLSISS
+303 IYKPNQILLSISS

-326 ISDIFSIFSKTGLK
+326 ISDIFSIFSKSGLK

-352 VCGIIT
+352 VCGIIA
-358 PLDLPV
+358 PSSLPI
-364 LITEIQKKYT
+364 LISEIQKKYT

-384 TIRHFKNIDIPE
+384 TIRHFKNLEIPE
-396 QFQNQEILIQQR
+396 LFQNQEILIQQR

-419 KKKKPLKRGFYKI
+419 QK

>member
-1 MNKVFKFGGASVKN
+1 MSKVFKFGGASVKN

-40 DKTTNKLEQVWENY
+40 DKTTNKLEGAWESFVEN
-54 LEDKI
+54 KTQ
-59 LKSTEIAKEIIKFH
+59 KSVEIAKEIIKFH
-73 KTIIEDL
+73 ESIIEDL
-80 GLNNNASFLKLFNS
+80 ELNNNSDFLNLFNT
-94 LSLELVRYIE
+94 LRIELVEYIE
-104 TKRKQENNKSYS
+104 AKTKQKNNISYS

-131 NYLNKE
+131 HYLNKE
-137 GVKNQWLDAREF
+137 GIENQWIDARDF
-149 LKTSKSVTDS
+149 IKTSNGAIDS
-159 RVNWKETE
+159 KVNWEETQ
-167 RKIKSTLKKDKTYLT
+167 RRINANLKKDKTYLT

-205 AAIFAWSMDVEEVI
+205 AAIFAWSMDAQEVI

-224 DGLLNADPKWFDKT
+224 DGLLNADPKWFEKT

-262 NTVKPLENK
+262 NTIKPLENK

-277 RSFIKKEHEGSSI
+277 RSFIRKENEGSSI
-290 SKVGKDDKSIPSI
+290 NEVGKDDKSISSI
-303 IYNPNQILLSISS
+303 IYKPNQILLSISS

-326 ISDIFSIFSKTGLK
+326 ISDIFSIFSKSGLK

-352 VCGIIT
+352 VCGIIA
-358 PLDLPV
+358 PSSLPI
-364 LITEIQKKYT
+364 LISEIQKKYT
-374 LKYNEKVNLL
+374 LRYNEKVNLL
-384 TIRHFKNIDIPE
+384 TIRHYKNLEIPE
-396 QFQNQEILIQQR
+396 LFQNQEILIQQR

-419 KKKKPLKRGFYKI
+419 QK

>member
-1 MNKVFKFGGASVKN
+1 MSKVFKFGGASVKN

-30 ENLVIVVSAI
+30 ENLVIVISAI
-40 DKTTNKLEQVWENY
+40 DKTTNKLELVWKNY
-54 LEDKI
+54 LENKT

-80 GLNNNASFLKLFNS
+80 ELNNNSDFLKLFND
-94 LSLELVRYIE
+94 LTLELVDYIGAK
-104 TKRKQENNKSYS
+104 TKQENNISYS

-131 NYLNKE
+131 SYLNKE
-137 GVKNQWLDAREF
+137 DVENTWIDAREF
-149 LKTSKSVTDS
+149 IKTSNNATDS
-159 RVNWKETE
+159 RVNWEETK
-167 RKIKSTLKKDKTYLT
+167 RKINSNLSKNKTYLT
-182 QGFIGSNLNGETT
+182 QGFIGSNLNGVTT

-290 SKVGKDDKSIPSI
+290 SKLGKDDKSITSV
-303 IYNPNQILLSISS
+303 IYKPNQILLSISS

-326 ISDIFSIFSKTGLK
+326 ISDIFSIFSKTGLR
-340 VHLMQNSALSFS
+340 VHLMQNSALIFS
-352 VCGIIT
+352 VCGIIA
-358 PLDLPV
+358 PSELPV
-364 LITEIQKKYT
+364 LILEIQKKYT

-384 TIRHFKNIDIPE
+384 TIRHFKNLDIPE
-396 QFQNQEILIQQR
+396 LFQNQEILIQQR

-419 KKKKPLKRGFYKI
+419 KK

>member
-1 MNKVFKFGGASVKN
+1 MSKVFKFGGASVKN

-30 ENLVIVVSAI
+30 ENLVIVISAI
-40 DKTTNKLEQVWENY
+40 DKTTNKLELVWKSYVGNET
-54 LEDKI
+54 
-59 LKSTEIAKEIIKFH
+59 LKSIEIATEIIKFH
-73 KTIIEDL
+73 EAIIEDL
-80 GLNNNASFLKLFNS
+80 ELNDNASFLKLFND
-94 LSLELVRYIE
+94 LTLELVDYIGDK
-104 TKRKQENNKSYS
+104 TKQENNISYS

-131 NYLNKE
+131 GYLNKE
-137 GVKNQWLDAREF
+137 GVENQWIDAREF
-149 LKTSKSVTDS
+149 IKTSKSATDS

-290 SKVGKDDKSIPSI
+290 SKVGKDDKSIPSV
-303 IYNPNQILLSISS
+303 IYKPNQILLSISS

-340 VHLMQNSALSFS
+340 VHLMQNSALNFS
-352 VCGIIT
+352 VCGIIA
-358 PLDLPV
+358 PSELPDLI
-364 LITEIQKKYT
+364 LEIQKKYT

-384 TIRHFKNIDIPE
+384 TIRHFKNLDIP
-396 QFQNQEILIQQR
+396 
-408 SRSTLRYVLKE
+408 S
-419 KKKKPLKRGFYKI
+419 